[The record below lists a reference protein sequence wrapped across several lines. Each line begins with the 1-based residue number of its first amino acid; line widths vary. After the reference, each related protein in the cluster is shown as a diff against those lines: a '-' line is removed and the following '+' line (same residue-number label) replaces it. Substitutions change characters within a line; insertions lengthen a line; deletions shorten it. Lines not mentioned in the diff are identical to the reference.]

1 VTGVQL
7 KVGVSETPVAPLAG
21 AVSVGAASVGP
32 FVVKL
37 KAFDQAAVPLLE
49 EGSRACTCQK

>member
-1 VTGVQL
+1 VTDVQV
-7 KVGVSETPVAPLAG
+7 KVGVSETPVASLAG

-32 FVVKL
+32 VVVKL
-37 KAFDQAAVPLLE
+37 KMLDHAAVPLLE